1 MTRNSI
7 IPYALVWLAVLG
19 VCLPPSALAADPPK
33 PQPQPPSV
41 LNDVTL
47 GFGGV
52 LVGKITDAEGAP
64 VAKAPV
70 TLQHDTHVVAT
81 GFTDDQGV
89 FTFKEVRGGVHQVAS
104 AQQVGTYRLWA
115 PGTAPPS
122 AKPYARLAASRR
134 PARSPMQ
141 RTRKFFSNPWIL
153 AGIIATAIAVPVA
166 IAAADKSP
174 SSP

>member
-1 MTRNSI
+1 MKRKRI
-7 IPYALVWLAVLG
+7 FPYVLVWLAVLG

-33 PQPQPPSV
+33 PQPQPPAV
-41 LNDVTL
+41 LGDVTL

-52 LVGKITDAEGAP
+52 LVGKVTNAEGAP

-81 GFTDDQGV
+81 GFTDEQGV
-89 FTFKEVRGGVHQVAS
+89 FTFKQVRGGVHQVAS

-122 AKPYARLAASRR
+122 AEPFVRLASTRSSAPR
-134 PARSPMQ
+134 PWQ
-141 RTRKFFSNPWIL
+141 RAPKFLSNPWIL
-153 AGIIATAIAVPVA
+153 AAIIATAIAVPVA
-166 IAAADKSP
+166 LAASDKSP
-174 SSP
+174 GS